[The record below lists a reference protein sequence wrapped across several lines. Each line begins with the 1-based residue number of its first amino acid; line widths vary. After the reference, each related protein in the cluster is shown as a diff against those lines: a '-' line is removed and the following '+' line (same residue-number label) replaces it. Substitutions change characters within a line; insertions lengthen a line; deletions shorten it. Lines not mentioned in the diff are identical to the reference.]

1 MAILEL
7 INSMPA
13 ITGAEMSER
22 FCVSEKT
29 INEMNNEAY
38 LL

>member
-13 ITGAEMSER
+13 ITGAKMSER
-22 FCVSEKT
+22 FSVSEKNYKR
-29 INEMNNEAY
+29 NEE
-38 LL
+38 

>member
-13 ITGAEMSER
+13 ITGAKMSER
-22 FCVSEKT
+22 FSVSEKT
-29 INEMNNEAY
+29 IKEMKNEAY